1 MSESKQTPLDKIP
14 PPITDGFDEK
24 SYQVLKNLLLSK
36 ERQRLDALE
45 FYFENPNAHAEKI
58 SLALP
63 RAIKESDPLLLREAL
78 DEALQETV
86 EACLIESVHKEPA
99 LYVDALYPVIL
110 PMIKKSISESFKD
123 VMQSL
128 NLAIE
133 EGLSINRFS
142 WHYQAWRAGIPY
154 REMVLRNTLAYRV
167 EQAFL
172 IDRETGLLLRHVS
185 IDGIDELRDSDA
197 ISAMLTA
204 IQDFTQDS
212 FSANENDQ
220 LNTVEVGDY
229 TVFLNRGTYA
239 MLACVIQGIPPYQL
253 RAQFDGIL
261 GDIHQHHTDLLK
273 NFEGD
278 SAPLAV
284 IDVELTQCL
293 LSERKNI
300 TEKTASVSGAYIF
313 IPLFLILLL
322 VGYWAYDQWKFEQ
335 RRLDYLS
342 LLQQYEG
349 VVVTDNT
356 MKGDKLMIKGLY
368 DPLIVNPSEI
378 LKRSRL
384 HTDEVVTDWQPYHSL
399 SPAIVILRLRKV
411 LQIPSHV
418 QVDLNGTTLTFSG
431 VAKKSWIKKIMQITP
446 VLTGITHVNIDK
458 LKNYDQSITQ
468 HLQPPTT
475 TNFSYEDGR
484 LQLNGVAPLRWH
496 QQATKKIAAL
506 KFVNQVQWSTLEI
519 TEAIKL
525 QQLKE
530 RVEKQAIYF
539 TKSVAITVKAD
550 VLQTLIDEINEM
562 LTLSQQLNKTMILT
576 ITGYTD
582 GVDST
587 EYNTALATTRAQKM
601 VELLKKSLPLVNM
614 KTAVQ
619 LSSTKRS
626 NKLQRKVSF
635 MISFNKES
643 SIK

>member
-1 MSESKQTPLDKIP
+1 
-14 PPITDGFDEK
+14 
-24 SYQVLKNLLLSK
+24 
-36 ERQRLDALE
+36 
-45 FYFENPNAHAEKI
+45 NPNAHAEKI

-411 LQIPSHV
+411 LQIPSHA

>member
-1 MSESKQTPLDKIP
+1 
-14 PPITDGFDEK
+14 
-24 SYQVLKNLLLSK
+24 
-36 ERQRLDALE
+36 
-45 FYFENPNAHAEKI
+45 
-58 SLALP
+58 
-63 RAIKESDPLLLREAL
+63 
-78 DEALQETV
+78 
-86 EACLIESVHKEPA
+86 
-99 LYVDALYPVIL
+99 
-110 PMIKKSISESFKD
+110 
-123 VMQSL
+123 
-128 NLAIE
+128 
-133 EGLSINRFS
+133 
-142 WHYQAWRAGIPY
+142 
-154 REMVLRNTLAYRV
+154 
-167 EQAFL
+167 
-172 IDRETGLLLRHVS
+172 
-185 IDGIDELRDSDA
+185 
-197 ISAMLTA
+197 
-204 IQDFTQDS
+204 
-212 FSANENDQ
+212 
-220 LNTVEVGDY
+220 
-229 TVFLNRGTYA
+229 
-239 MLACVIQGIPPYQL
+239 
-253 RAQFDGIL
+253 
-261 GDIHQHHTDLLK
+261 
-273 NFEGD
+273 
-278 SAPLAV
+278 
-284 IDVELTQCL
+284 
-293 LSERKNI
+293 
-300 TEKTASVSGAYIF
+300 
-313 IPLFLILLL
+313 
-322 VGYWAYDQWKFEQ
+322 
-335 RRLDYLS
+335 
-342 LLQQYEG
+342 
-349 VVVTDNT
+349 
-356 MKGDKLMIKGLY
+356 
-368 DPLIVNPSEI
+368 
-378 LKRSRL
+378 
-384 HTDEVVTDWQPYHSL
+384 
-399 SPAIVILRLRKV
+399 
-411 LQIPSHV
+411 
-418 QVDLNGTTLTFSG
+418 DLNGTTLTFSG

-626 NKLQRKVSF
+626 NQLQRKVSF